1 MRGRDEHN
9 ETLFS
14 FVQLEN
20 RVPRDH
26 PLRTIRRITNA
37 ALASMSEQFEAM
49 YAETG
54 RPSFRPSGCCVPCC
68 CRPSLPSARNG
79 N

>member
-20 RVPRDH
+20 RVPRHH
-26 PLRTIRRITNA
+26 PLRPIRLVTNEALA
-37 ALASMSEQFEAM
+37 ALSDLFEAM
-49 YAETG
+49 
-54 RPSFRPSGCCVPCC
+54 
-68 CRPSLPSARNG
+68 
-79 N
+79 